1 MTSPSGQDLVLA
13 FLGDGNRHPDV
24 RRIDTHAASVFLF
37 SDRAL
42 KVKRAIQLP
51 FLDYSTLALRKAA
64 CEKELEINR
73 PFAPDIYR
81 RVVAITKAPNGTFAI
96 DEAGDPI
103 EYAVEMRRFDDSQT
117 LDHLAEHA
125 QMNADL
131 ADHLAETIAASHQA
145 AAKVTDSA
153 WIDSVPRW
161 IDASITSFE
170 ASRRFPAGE
179 IAELH
184 ALCRSAFLRLKPLLE
199 RRAANGNVRRCHGD
213 LHLANIVMIDG
224 KPVLFDAIE
233 FDDRIATIDV
243 LYDLAFPLMDLLH
256 FKLAVAANHLLNRYL
271 LVAEPEQT
279 DGLAALPLFLAMRAA
294 IRAQV
299 FLAKL
304 DRGAAEHSDPHLS
317 TTFEIAKSYFQL
329 ARRLIQPAAPMMVAV
344 GGLSGTGKSA
354 LARALAPELAPIP
367 GAIVLRSD
375 VLRKQLFGVSPSER
389 LPTTAYTPESSA
401 RVYHELMNQA
411 AQVLAQGFTVIVD
424 AVFAREAERQAIQQ
438 LANRLQVPFAGLF
451 LVADLRVRQE
461 RIQRRVNDASDATAE
476 VAREQERY
484 DIGAQ
489 DWLQVDASGTPET
502 TLDRSISQLRIN
514 R

>member
-1 MTSPSGQDLVLA
+1 MTSPSDQDLVFT
-13 FLGDGNRHPDV
+13 FLGDSNRHPDV

-37 SDRAL
+37 GERAL
-42 KVKRAIQLP
+42 KIKRAIQLP

-64 CEKELEINR
+64 CTKELEINH
-73 PFAPDIYR
+73 PFAPDIYL
-81 RVVAITKAPNGTFAI
+81 RVIAITKAANGTFDI
-96 DEAGDPI
+96 DGPGEPI

-117 LDHLAEHA
+117 LDHLAGHA
-125 QMNADL
+125 GVDADL
-131 ADHLAETIAASHQA
+131 ADHLAETIAESHRA
-145 AAKVTDSA
+145 AAKVADSA
-153 WIDSVPRW
+153 WIDSVPGW
-161 IDASITSFE
+161 IDASIASFE
-170 ASRRFPAGE
+170 AGRRFPEGE
-179 IAELH
+179 IAELQ
-184 ALCRSAFLRLKPLLE
+184 ALCRSAFLRFKPLLE
-199 RRAANGNVRRCHGD
+199 QRAAKGDVRRCHGD
-213 LHLANIVMIDG
+213 LHLANIVVINH

-256 FKLAVAANHLLNRYL
+256 FTLPVAANHLLNRYL
-271 LVAEPEQT
+271 LAAEPEQT

-304 DRGAAEHSDPHLS
+304 DRGATEHNDSHLS
-317 TTFEIAKSYFQL
+317 TTFEIANSYFQL
-329 ARRLIQPAAPMMVAV
+329 ARKLIQPAAPMMVAV

-375 VLRKQLFGVSPSER
+375 VLRKQLFGVSQSER
-389 LPTTAYTPESSA
+389 LPTTAYTPESST
-401 RVYHELMNQA
+401 RVYRELMNQA
-411 AQVLAQGFTVIVD
+411 ARVLAQGFTVIVD

-438 LANRLQVPFAGLF
+438 LADRLRVPFAGLF
-451 LVADLRVRQE
+451 LVADLHVRQE
-461 RIQRRVNDASDATAE
+461 RIQHRVNDASDATTA

-484 DIGAQ
+484 DIGAL

-502 TLDRSISQLRIN
+502 TLNRSLSLLRIN